1 MSTTVDTVPFGEHPW
16 EQWPTEEEMA
26 AFEAAEGPIIA
37 TPSGRIVIAHMC
49 TTVIWGTSD
58 EGKAWLACQAAI
70 EAARSG
76 GRVVLM
82 DLDDDGPPRRR
93 DIVRLER
100 MFAAIEPDRGVW
112 RGSIRVTA
120 SALNTDSRE
129 QAIEW
134 LKAADN
140 PLHSL
145 IVQSASPSE
154 ADFLTWNSEHV
165 DSWVADE
172 GGMLVII
179 CGPPAGQWAPL
190 GPASGFYDTELTV
203 DVWEGQSEWTNTE
216 AGEVTVRV
224 LKDRDGHTRKREGDR
239 IAVLVGTPTE
249 DGLPKVTIKDPPPPL
264 VGWA

>member
-1 MSTTVDTVPFGEHPW
+1 MTTTTVDTVPFGEHPW

-37 TPSGRIVIAHMC
+37 TPSGLTVVAHMC

-58 EGKAWLACQAAI
+58 EGKAWLALQAAV

-76 GRVVLM
+76 GRVVIINPNDEQPTPKRELVQ
-82 DLDDDGPPRRR
+82 LQR
-93 DIVRLER
+93 ILT
-100 MFAAIEPDRGVW
+100 ALEPDRGVW
-112 RGSIRVTA
+112 RDSIRVPA
-120 SALNTDSRE
+120 STLNTDSRGHV
-129 QAIEW
+129 IKW

-165 DSWVADE
+165 DSWVAAE
-172 GGMLVII
+172 GGMLVVI
-179 CGPPAGQWAPL
+179 CGAPAGQWAPL

-224 LKDRDGHTRKREGDR
+224 LKDRDSHTGKREGDH
-239 IAVLVGTPTE
+239 IAVLVGAPTE
-249 DGLPKVTIKDPPPPL
+249 DGLPKVTIKDPPL
-264 VGWA
+264 VGRA